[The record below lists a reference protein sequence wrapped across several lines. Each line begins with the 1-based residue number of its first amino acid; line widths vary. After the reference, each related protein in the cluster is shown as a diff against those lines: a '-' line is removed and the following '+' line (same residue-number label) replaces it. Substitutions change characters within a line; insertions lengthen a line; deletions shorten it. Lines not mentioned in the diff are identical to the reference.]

1 MNNELPYASQLFSTV
16 IDTLNQII
24 EDEEANI
31 KSVVQLITKSISADG
46 IVHIF
51 GCGHSHLFAEDLSY
65 RAGGLVPINPILD
78 TGYTMIGGP
87 ASRSTR
93 LERLEGYASALL
105 DGYEFHPGEVF
116 IVMSQSGRNPGPVEA
131 ALYAKRKE
139 LQVVG
144 VTSVSQSKE
153 QTSRHS
159 SGKRLYEIADIVI
172 DTHVPSGDAAVELS
186 KGQPKVAPISTII
199 GSSILQGIV
208 AEVAGAIHKK
218 GEVPPVWLSSNVDGG
233 DDHNARMA
241 EKYQSRILPF

>member
-1 MNNELPYASQLFSTV
+1 MNSRLSYASELFSIV
-16 IDTLNQII
+16 IDTLDLILNDQV
-24 EDEEANI
+24 ENI
-31 KSVVQLITKSISADG
+31 QSVVQLITKSISADG
-46 IVHIF
+46 VVHIF

-65 RAGGLVPINPILD
+65 RAGGLVPINPVLD
-78 TGYTMIGGP
+78 TGYTLIGGP

-93 LERLEGYASALL
+93 LERLEGYAEALL
-105 DGYEFHPGEVF
+105 EGYEFHPGEVF

-131 ALYAKRKE
+131 ALYAKKKE

-144 VTSVSQSKE
+144 ITSVSQSKE

-159 SGKRLYEIADIVI
+159 SGKKVYEIADIVI
-172 DTHVPSGDAAVELS
+172 DSHVPSGDAAVELA

-208 AEVAGAIHKK
+208 AEVAGAIHEK

-233 DDHNARMA
+233 DHHNTRMSS
-241 EKYQSRILPF
+241 KYKSRINDF